1 MQTTVYSEYALKDLH
16 EAIDLIDRKI
26 LHCRTFETF
35 DSQQER
41 DSTLQKLS
49 TKRAA
54 LVKSAHTLT
63 AQGVRVDPKF
73 LPRSF
78 IHPVEAAGEPSAPA
92 AAVAEEAAPKRRTR
106 SRAAR

>member
-1 MQTTVYSEYALKDLH
+1 MQASVYSQYALKDLH

-26 LHCRTFETF
+26 HHCTTFEVF
-35 DSQQER
+35 DTTEAR

-54 LVKSAHTLT
+54 LVKSAQTLT
-63 AQGVRVDPKF
+63 AMGVKSDPKF

-78 IHPVEAAGEPSAPA
+78 IHAVEAEGEPMVPA
-92 AAVAEEAAPKRRTR
+92 EAVPEQATPKRR
-106 SRAAR
+106 ARKPVAG